1 MAPSTAP
8 VIQGSAIAAGT
19 IAKLNASTTIKIQG
33 RPEASKAV
41 SKAKTSK
48 PTPSLPAKPSQSTA
62 TRVAAKCHHP
72 LPPQSRRHNIHPEE
86 EAIAAEPYAAKP
98 KAEEEAIT
106 MEMEPIAVK
115 YIAAEAIVV
124 AAEATTAEAIAMAS

>member
-8 VIQGSAIAAGT
+8 VIQGSAIAAGA

-33 RPEASKAV
+33 RPSKAV

-124 AAEATTAEAIAMAS
+124 AAEATTAKAIAMAS